1 VEGEAPTTT
10 SLTITTGV
18 TMATTKYDLAHDCLV
33 EMQAKVEALLG
44 KQVAEAIYKAASAE
58 LAWNER
64 VPPSVELPVYCRS
77 EVAL

>member
-1 VEGEAPTTT
+1 
-10 SLTITTGV
+10 
-18 TMATTKYDLAHDCLV
+18 MATTKYDLAHDCLV

-44 KQVAEAIYKAASAE
+44 KQVAEAIYEAASAE

-64 VPPSVELPVYCRS
+64 VLPSVELPVVYALD